1 MQQEENLEIVCRAAA
16 YFNTTRTDPAEGFKR
31 ARSALLALCDLL
43 EQIADSIPG
52 NVDRVICSE
61 LTQELTPFICRIH
74 RFEEETLY
82 PLTRTETSPGDKE
95 RREATIERL
104 KHEHLEDRCFAEE
117 LTEALRELSM
127 KPTPQNPDALG
138 YMLRGFFEA
147 MRRHVA
153 FESEHLR
160 PFVH

>member
-1 MQQEENLEIVCRAAA
+1 MQQEQNLEIICRAAA
-16 YFNTTRTDPAEGFKR
+16 YFNTNRTDPAEGFKT
-31 ARSALLALCDLL
+31 ARVALLALCDLL

-52 NVDRVICSE
+52 NIDRTICSA
-61 LTQELTPFICRIH
+61 LTRELTPFICRIH
-74 RFEEETLY
+74 RFEEQTLY
-82 PLTRTETSPGDKE
+82 PLTRTPTSDLKLVD
-95 RREATIERL
+95 ATIERL

-117 LTEALRELSM
+117 LTEALRELSQN
-127 KPTPQNPDALG
+127 TVPQNPDALG

-160 PFVH
+160 PYIH

>member
-1 MQQEENLEIVCRAAA
+1 MQQEENLEIVCRAAT
-16 YFNTTRTDPAEGFKR
+16 YFDTTPSSPAEGFKT

-52 NVDRVICSE
+52 NVDRVICSA
-61 LTQELTPFICRIH
+61 LTKELTPFICKIH

-82 PLTRTETSPGDKE
+82 PLTLTKTPRDDFE
-95 RREATIERL
+95 RRDATIERL

-117 LTEALRELSM
+117 LTEALRELSQ
-127 KPTPQNPDALG
+127 KPAPENPDAIG

-153 FESEHLR
+153 FEVEHLR
-160 PFVH
+160 PYVH

>member
-1 MQQEENLEIVCRAAA
+1 MMQPEDNLEIICRASA
-16 YFNTTRTDPAEGFKR
+16 FFRTTQPQPVEGFAR
-31 ARSALLALCDLL
+31 AREALLALCELL

-52 NVDRVICSE
+52 DIDRPICSS
-61 LTQELTPFICRIH
+61 LTRELTPFICSIH

-82 PLTRTETSPGDKE
+82 PLAQRQNGTAGQSDE
-95 RREATIERL
+95 TIERL

-117 LTEALRELSM
+117 LTEALRELGER
-127 KPTPQNPDALG
+127 KVPQNPDALG

-160 PFVH
+160 PYVH